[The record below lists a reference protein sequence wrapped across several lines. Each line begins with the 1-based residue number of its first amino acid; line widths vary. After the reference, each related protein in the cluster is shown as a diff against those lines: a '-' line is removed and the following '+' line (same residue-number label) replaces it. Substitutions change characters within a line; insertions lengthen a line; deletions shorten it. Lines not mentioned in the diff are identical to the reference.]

1 MVKSQW
7 RFLIDTAFV
16 VERAHKAFFGAPL
29 LTGEGRDHT
38 FSFGCL
44 RDFLRL
50 RRKLGIAAG
59 MLIIGKEADAASSR
73 ENVDDLIVI
82 LKELNIPH
90 TYDPQNSGLELVT
103 RISPPFS
110 HIVTNDRRF
119 LQFCADNLIVV
130 LPRDDGHSEWDWM
143 SSEAVRTVLSIAPK
157 NVPTHL
163 ALTDPS
169 SGASTS
175 KQAIRLVELYG
186 NVDSIYENL
195 AQVASAQIRN
205 ALRERESRVRQ
216 CYAESRCERS
226 MDSVPSTARN
236 HCLNDLDTAKNRQV
250 LQKYGFHS
258 LSDLLSNVAEVR
270 SDVSTSAPASETYHA
285 VVDRKGLMAVESLIR
300 ASKLC
305 SIDTESDDKDP
316 RQGTLLGVSFSVK
329 EGEAWFV
336 PLIDSG
342 LKGLSKN
349 DVLKVLRRI
358 LNSDVDFIGHN
369 IKYDCLLLR
378 KSGIPIKSIY
388 FDTMLAAFD
397 CHGDWPFFNLP
408 YVTKRLLGKQIESYS
423 DVVDEGSSFLDV
435 PFREMVNHGC
445 QDADMTF
452 RLYRVLLAQ
461 LEGRDITRQFLNETM
476 GLLHRL
482 AKLEFDG
489 IAVDVGG
496 IDKIRQRFVEQGTR
510 LRSEI
515 CRMVGKVFDCEA
527 EQELSEIL
535 REVPSLRGYIGPR
548 RVTLSKLEQLAITEP
563 GVRLIVEF
571 KRVRRKVVRLES
583 ISGAARGGKIQP
595 LFNQIKSR
603 TGLVATNGPSLFDID
618 GLRELKS
625 CIDGRVRD
633 LFVDTRRALAT
644 LAQLTEDRLLLTAIA
659 AKFKADPVM
668 AKYPWMQELD
678 YHDLLISLAV
688 GQSDAVLSRRFL
700 VERSK
705 IAAMRYD
712 LERRYQ
718 TMFRWLNDFRGMART
733 RGYATNGDLR
743 KYIDG
748 LKSSDIA
755 RRDQA
760 LEHAVRWLLH
770 R

>member
-1 MVKSQW
+1 MVKPKC
-7 RFLIDTAFV
+7 RFLIDTAFIF
-16 VERAHKAFFGAPL
+16 ERDHKAFFGAPL

-50 RRKLGIAAG
+50 RRKLGITAG
-59 MLIIGKEADAASSR
+59 VLIIGKEADSASSR
-73 ENVDDLIVI
+73 ANVDDLIVI

-90 TYDPQNSGLELVT
+90 AYAPLNSGLKSVN

-119 LQFCADNLIVV
+119 LQFCADDAIVV
-130 LPRDDGHSEWDWM
+130 LPRDAGQSEWDWM

-157 NVPTHL
+157 NVPTYL

-169 SGASTS
+169 GGVLTN
-175 KQAIRLVELYG
+175 KQAIRLVELCG

-195 AQVASAQIRN
+195 AQVASVQIRN
-205 ALRERESRVRQ
+205 ALRKRESRVRQ
-216 CYAESRCERS
+216 CYAESRAERTMGAMS
-226 MDSVPSTARN
+226 WSVQN
-236 HCLNDLDTAKNRQV
+236 DCLNDLDTANNRQV

-258 LSDLLSNVAEVR
+258 LLDLLSNVADVR
-270 SDVSTSAPASETYHA
+270 PDLFTSAPGSESYHA
-285 VVDRKGLMAVESLIR
+285 VVDRKGLIAVESRVR

-305 SIDTESDDKDP
+305 SIDTESDDKGP
-316 RQGTLLGVSFSVK
+316 IQGTLLGVSFSVK

-336 PLIDSG
+336 PLVESD
-342 LKGLSKN
+342 LKGLSKSN
-349 DVLKVLRRI
+349 VLGALRRI
-358 LNSDVDFIGHN
+358 LSSDVDFIGHN
-369 IKYDCLLLR
+369 IKYDCLLLQR
-378 KSGIPIKSIY
+378 SGIPIRRDY
-388 FDTMLAAFD
+388 FDTMLAAYD

-408 YVTKRLLGKQIESYS
+408 YVTKRLLGKEIESYS
-423 DVVDEGSSFLDV
+423 DLVDEGSSFLDL

-452 RLYRVLLAQ
+452 RLYPVLLAQ
-461 LEGRDITRQFLNETM
+461 LEERGITGQFLNQSM

-496 IDKIRQRFVEQGTR
+496 IDEIRQRFVEEGAR

-515 CRMVGKVFDCEA
+515 CSMVGKVFDCES

-535 REVPSLRGYIGPR
+535 REVPSLRCHIAPR
-548 RVTLSKLEQLAITEP
+548 KVTLSMLEQLAITEP
-563 GVRLIVEF
+563 VARWIVEF
-571 KRVRRKVVRLES
+571 RRARRKVVRLES
-583 ISGAARGGKIQP
+583 ISDAARDGKIYP
-595 LFNQIKSR
+595 LFNQIRSR
-603 TGLVATNGPSLFDID
+603 TGLVATNEPSLFDIE

-625 CIDGRVRD
+625 CIDGTIRD

-644 LAQLTEDRLLLTAIA
+644 LAQLTDDRLLLRAMA
-659 AKFKADPVM
+659 VNFKDDPVM
-668 AKYPWMQELD
+668 TKHPWMQELD
-678 YHDLLISLAV
+678 YHDLLIAQAV

-718 TMFRWLNDFRGMART
+718 TMFRWLNDFRRMART
-733 RGYATNGDLR
+733 RGYAANGDLR

-748 LKSSDIA
+748 LTSSDIV
-755 RRDQA
+755 RRDHA
-760 LEHAVRWLLH
+760 LEHAVRWLI
-770 R
+770 RC

>member
-1 MVKSQW
+1 MKPKC
-7 RFLIDTAFV
+7 RFLIDTAFIF
-16 VERAHKAFFGAPL
+16 ERAHKVFFGAPL

-50 RRKLGIAAG
+50 RRKLGIQAG
-59 MLIIGKEADAASSR
+59 MLIIGKEADAASSP
-73 ENVDDLIVI
+73 ENVADLIVI

-90 TYDPQNSGLELVT
+90 THDPVNSVLESIN
-103 RISPPFS
+103 RSSPPFS

-119 LQFCADNLIVV
+119 LQFCADDVIVV
-130 LPRDDGHSEWDWM
+130 LPRDAGQSEWDWM
-143 SSEAVRTVLSIAPK
+143 SSEAVRTVLSITPK
-157 NVPTHL
+157 NVPTYL

-169 SGASTS
+169 SGALTS

-195 AQVASAQIRN
+195 AQVASVQIRH

-216 CYAESRCERS
+216 CYSENRSERAPGS
-226 MDSVPSTARN
+226 MPWAVQHD
-236 HCLNDLDTAKNRQV
+236 CLNDLDTANNRQV

-258 LSDLLSNVAEVR
+258 LVDLLANVAEVR
-270 SDVSTSAPASETYHA
+270 PDLGTGGFGCDTYHA
-285 VVDRKGLMAVESLIR
+285 VVDRNGLMAVESLIR
-300 ASKLC
+300 VSKLC
-305 SIDTESDDKDP
+305 SVDTESDDKDP

-336 PLIDSG
+336 PLIDSD
-342 LKGLSKN
+342 LKGLNKN
-349 DVLKVLRRI
+349 DVLKVLGRI

-378 KSGIPIKSIY
+378 RSGIPIKNVY
-388 FDTMLAAFD
+388 FDTMLATFD
-397 CHGDWPFFNLP
+397 CHGDWSFFNLP
-408 YVTKRLLGKQIESYS
+408 YVTKRLLGRQIESYS
-423 DVVDEGSSFLDV
+423 DLVEEGSSFLDV

-452 RLYRVLLAQ
+452 RLYRVLLDQ
-461 LEGRDITRQFLNETM
+461 LEERNIKRQFVNETM
-476 GLLHRL
+476 GLLQRL
-482 AKLEFDG
+482 ATLEFDG

-515 CRMVGKVFDCEA
+515 CRAVGKVFDCES

-535 REVPSLRGYIGPR
+535 REVPSLRGHIGSR
-548 RVTLSKLEQLAITEP
+548 KVTLSTLEQLAITEP
-563 GVRLIVEF
+563 IARLIVEF
-571 KRVRRKVVRLES
+571 KRAGRKVARLES
-583 ISGAARGGKIQP
+583 ISGAARDGRIYP
-595 LFNQIKSR
+595 LFNQIRSR
-603 TGLVATNGPSLFDID
+603 TGLVATNGPSLFDIE
-618 GLRELKS
+618 GVRELKS

-633 LFVDTRRALAT
+633 LFVDTRRSAAT
-644 LAQLTEDRLLLTAIA
+644 LAQLTEDRLLLSAMA
-659 AKFKADPVM
+659 VDFKDNPVM
-668 AKYPWMQELD
+668 AKHPWMQELD
-678 YHDLLISLAV
+678 YHDLLTSQAV
-688 GQSDAVLSRRFL
+688 DQPGAVVSGRFL

-705 IAAMRYD
+705 IAAMRHD
-712 LERRYQ
+712 LESAYP
-718 TMFRWLNDFRGMART
+718 TMFRWLDDFRRMART
-733 RGYATNGDLR
+733 RGYAANGDLR

-755 RRDQA
+755 KREQA
-760 LEHAVRWLLH
+760 LDYAVRWLL
-770 R
+770 RC

>member
-1 MVKSQW
+1 MVKPNF
-7 RFLIDTAFV
+7 RFLIDTAFIFD
-16 VERAHKAFFGAPL
+16 RAHKTFFGAPL

-50 RRKLGIAAG
+50 RRKLGIQAG
-59 MLIIGKEADAASSR
+59 MLVIGKEAHAASSR
-73 ENVDDLIVI
+73 ENIADLIGI

-90 TYDPQNSGLELVT
+90 TYDPLNTGLESVY
-103 RISPPFS
+103 RFSPPFS

-119 LQFCADNLIVV
+119 LQFCTDDLIVV
-130 LPRDDGHSEWDWM
+130 LPRDAGRSEWDWM
-143 SSEAVRTVLSIAPK
+143 SSEVVRTVLSIAPK
-157 NVPTHL
+157 NVPTHF

-169 SGASTS
+169 GGRLTN
-175 KQAIRLVELYG
+175 KQAVRLIELYG
-186 NVDSIYENL
+186 SVDSIYENL
-195 AQVASAQIRN
+195 MQVASVKIRN
-205 ALRERESRVRQ
+205 ALRERESGVRQ
-216 CYAESRCERS
+216 CYSESRSE
-226 MDSVPSTARN
+226 STMSSIPWAVQ
-236 HCLNDLDTAKNRQV
+236 HDYLNGLDTANNCQI

-258 LSDLLSNVAEVR
+258 LMDLLVNVAEVR
-270 SDVSTSAPASETYHA
+270 PDLRTSILESDAYHA
-285 VVDRKGLMAVESLIR
+285 VVDRNGLLAVESLIC

-336 PLIDSG
+336 PLIDSD
-342 LKGLSKN
+342 LKGLNKN

-378 KSGIPIKSIY
+378 RSGIPIKRVY

-423 DVVDEGSSFLDV
+423 DLVDEGSSFLDV

-452 RLYRVLLAQ
+452 RLYRILLTEIEAK
-461 LEGRDITRQFLNETM
+461 EITRQFLNETM
-476 GLLHRL
+476 RILHRL
-482 AKLEFDG
+482 AKLEFHG
-489 IAVDVGG
+489 ITVDIGG
-496 IDKIRQRFVEQGTR
+496 IDKIRQRFIKQSSH

-515 CRMVGKVFDCEA
+515 CRMAGKVFDCES

-535 REVPSLRGYIGPR
+535 REMPGLRGYIGPR
-548 RVTLSKLEQLAITEP
+548 KVTISTLEKLAITEP
-563 GVRLIVEF
+563 IARLIVKF
-571 KRVRRKVVRLES
+571 KRVQKKAVRLES
-583 ISGAARGGKIQP
+583 ISGAARDGKVYP
-595 LFNQIKSR
+595 LFNQIRSR
-603 TGLVATNGPSLFDID
+603 TGRVVTNGPSLFDIE
-618 GLRELKS
+618 GPRELKS
-625 CIDGRVRD
+625 CVDGRVHD
-633 LFVDTRRALAT
+633 FFMDTRKALAT
-644 LAQLTEDRLLLTAIA
+644 LAQLTQDPVLLRAVA

-668 AKYPWMQELD
+668 AEHPWMQD
-678 YHDLLISLAV
+678 FDCRDLLTSHAV

-700 VERSK
+700 VECSK
-705 IAAMRYD
+705 IAAVRHD

-718 TMFRWLNDFRGMART
+718 TTFRWLNDFCHMT
-733 RGYATNGDLR
+733 RAKGYAANGDLR

-760 LEHAVRWLLH
+760 LEHAVRWLIH
-770 R
+770 C